1 MILYFVFSSKK
12 IKSQS
17 LFEIE
22 FEKRKHQE
30 FQEFQE
36 MAVVQLLPKYS
47 LEHCK
52 GFKT

>member
-17 LFEIE
+17 LFE